1 MLGLRRRTVRLE
13 PHDPAWADRSREVI
27 GQIARATG
35 LPETRIQHVG
45 STSVPDLPA
54 KPILDIDVGIVT
66 AGDIENIVM
75 RLVRVGFIDRG
86 DGEGGTGRLLVWESA
101 PDIRTIHVHIT
112 PYDSDW
118 WRQDL
123 AFRDALR
130 SDSDLR
136 QRYATVKSE
145 LAQRFPTD
153 RNSYR
158 AAKNSFIRAAL
169 EVVMASGELRG
180 PNRT

>member
-1 MLGLRRRTVRLE
+1 MLGLRRHTVRLR

-27 GQIARATG
+27 GQIAEVSG
-35 LPETRIQHVG
+35 LPEHRIQHVG
-45 STSVPDLPA
+45 STSVPGLSA

-66 AGDIENIVM
+66 VDDIEDIVM

-86 DGEGGTGRLLVWESA
+86 DGQGGIGRLLVWETA

-112 PYDSDW
+112 PFDSDW

-130 SDSDLR
+130 ADSVLR
-136 QRYATVKSE
+136 QRYADFKSD
-145 LAQRFPTD
+145 LAHRFPAD
-153 RNSYR
+153 RKSYR
-158 AAKNSFIRAAL
+158 EAKNVFIRATL
-169 EVVMASGELRG
+169 KLVMASE
-180 PNRT
+180 